1 MRIPKFSF
9 WRFIN
14 WLLCS
19 FTSLPHNCIKW
30 IIFPDRTYCLLL
42 TPLLGESKFWPPVMA
57 PRLLKAYFYLGEK
70 FRSMILTLPF
80 NPAENKKA
88 DKASQHFHQVNNQ
101 PVTMNPLPIH
111 NHETTFVTLARELFH
126 LTTPFEWQ
134 RRIGSI
140 ILLMTFL
147 KRKTRLLCVQS
158 TGGGKTR
165 LYQTVAAHYKGVTI
179 YISPLL
185 SLGSDQVKN

>member
-1 MRIPKFSF
+1 M
-9 WRFIN
+9 
-14 WLLCS
+14 
-19 FTSLPHNCIKW
+19 
-30 IIFPDRTYCLLL
+30 
-42 TPLLGESKFWPPVMA
+42 
-57 PRLLKAYFYLGEK
+57 
-70 FRSMILTLPF
+70 
-80 NPAENKKA
+80 
-88 DKASQHFHQVNNQ
+88 
-101 PVTMNPLPIH
+101 H
-111 NHETTFVTLARELFH
+111 NHETNFVTLARELFH